1 MTDPRTS
8 FVPLAFYTRGRQVES
23 VHFGAF
29 AVVTAEG
36 RVLAS
41 AGEIHRRPIFLRS
54 TAKPF
59 QALPFVEAGGP
70 AHFGFT
76 AREVA
81 LMCASHSGTDEHVA
95 VLQQMQARIP
105 ITAEDLQCGMHEP
118 MHKATARALW
128 LRQEPLTPLR
138 HNCSGK
144 HTGML
149 AFARLLDAPRQTY
162 LEPTHPVQQRILQ
175 TVAEMCDWPVEKIEM
190 GTDGCSAPNFALPL
204 YNAALGLA
212 RLTDPRNLPPQR
224 QEACRFIVDAMT
236 AHPDMVAG
244 PERFDTDLMR
254 ATDGRILAKGGAEGY
269 QGLALR
275 PGVLSPAAPGVGI
288 AIKISDGDP
297 KSRARALVAMRILEQ
312 LNALSAQELERLA
325 SYGPQVEVRNWRQLH
340 VGEGGPLF

>member
-1 MTDPRTS
+1 MTRWETH
-8 FVPLAFYTRGRQVES
+8 FTPLVYYTRGQQVES

-41 AGEIHRRPIFLRS
+41 AGDIRRHPVFLRS

-70 AHFGFT
+70 QRFGFT
-76 AREVA
+76 PREIA

-95 VLQQMQARIP
+95 VLRGMQAKIGVE
-105 ITAEDLQCGMHEP
+105 AAALQCGMHEP
-118 MHKATARALW
+118 MHKETARALW
-128 LRQEPLTPLR
+128 LRGEPLTPLR

-149 AFARLLDAPRQTY
+149 AFARLLEAPLETY
-162 LEPTHPVQQRILQ
+162 LDPAHPVQQKILQ
-175 TVAEMCDWPVEKIEM
+175 TVAEMCACPQEEISL

-204 YNAALGLA
+204 YHAALGLA
-212 RLTDPRNLPPQR
+212 RLADPRTLPPWR
-224 QEACRFIVDAMT
+224 QAACGLIMDAMT

-254 ATDGRILAKGGAEGY
+254 AAGGKILAKGGAEGY

-275 PGVLSPAAPGVGI
+275 PGTLSPDSPGVGI

-297 KSRARALVAMRILEQ
+297 KSRARALVAMRLLEQ
-312 LNALSAQELERLA
+312 LGALTEAERAQLA
-325 SYGPQVEVRNWRQLH
+325 AYGPHTEVRNWRKLH